1 MRRDP
6 RPISVVSPRELQ
18 VEVVIRVDDF
28 RKNAAHGA
36 AFPGYADC
44 VFGIGHRVLK
54 CTMAGC
60 ENGKLGIAMQTHSR
74 KDLGFGVEAD
84 YGGDQSGL
92 GVALGIGSLEGVE
105 FSEMFGRLV
114 LGFFRP
120 VGRRRPVFYQPFYG
134 GWFYRA
140 AVRKAKNGDV

>member
-1 MRRDP
+1 MH
-6 RPISVVSPRELQ
+6 
-18 VEVVIRVDDF
+18 
-28 RKNAAHGA
+28 NG
-36 AFPGYADC
+36 G
-44 VFGIGHRVLK
+44 
-54 CTMAGC
+54 
-60 ENGKLGIAMQTHSR
+60 ENGKPGIAMQTHSR

-92 GVALGIGSLEGVE
+92 GVALSIGSLEGVVAGVVE

-134 GWFYRA
+134 NWFYRA
-140 AVRKAKNGDV
+140 AARMAKNGDV